1 MKLFTRRG
9 FTLIELLA
17 VIAIIG
23 ILAAILFPAVSAV
36 RKRAKI
42 ATSQTT
48 FQQWCTAVNR
58 YKNTYGFYPNIG
70 GGTNPKYDT
79 SADSLYQ
86 LEQGFPNASVGLKFV
101 QALQGKKPSGAT
113 MDQRTVLNR
122 NAEAFCAFSKE
133 DYISY
138 SSTVDNNGLLCDR
151 FGNINIRVLFD
162 TDGTGSIKQ
171 VANLGLTASKLPDDL
186 NSTKSDNSSGID
198 TSVGIPA
205 RVIIYTSKN
214 DAMTNDGVSTSTTAL
229 SDSDSA
235 DIVAIQ

>member
-70 GGTNPKYDT
+70 NLTYST
-79 SADSLYQ
+79 SADSGYK
-86 LEQGFPNASVGLKFV
+86 LEDYDGTMTPKFV
-101 QALQGKKPSGAT
+101 QAMSGKYPDGEKLEST
-113 MDQRTVLNR
+113 QRTLLNR
-122 NAEAFCAFSKE
+122 NAEEFCSFARE
-133 DYISY
+133 DYATFD
-138 SSTVDNNGLLCDR
+138 STVNTKAYLVDK
-151 FGNINIRVLFD
+151 FGNIKIRIVFD
-162 TDGTGSIKQ
+162 TDSTGSIKSM
-171 VANLGLTASKLPDDL
+171 ASTFPILPAELDESKSEGK
-186 NSTKSDNSSGID
+186 NGIKSTP
-198 TSVGIPA
+198 GIPA
-205 RVIIYTSKN
+205 RVIIFTTKD
-214 DAMTNDGVSTSTTAL
+214 DAASYDGTTISPL
-229 SDSDSA
+229 SESDSA
-235 DIVAIQ
+235 DIIAIQ

>member
-70 GGTNPKYDT
+70 GGGAGTYDT
-79 SADSLYQ
+79 SADSVFK
-86 LEQGFPNASVGLKFV
+86 LEDGTGLKFI
-101 QALQGKKPSGAT
+101 QAMQGKSASGKSL
-113 MDQRTVLNR
+113 DPQQRTNYNR
-122 NAEAFCAFSKE
+122 NAEAFCAFAK
-133 DYISY
+133 DDFISY
-138 SSTVDNNGLLCDR
+138 GADVDTKGLLCDR
-151 FGNINIRVLFD
+151 FGNINIRVIFD
-162 TDGTGSIKQ
+162 TDSTGSIKR
-171 VANLGLTASKLPDDL
+171 VTTSGYLTASTLPDDL
-186 NSTKSDNSSGID
+186 NSAKSENQSGID
-198 TSVGIPA
+198 TTVGIPA
-205 RVIIYTSKN
+205 RVIIFTTKN
-214 DAMTNDGVSTSTTAL
+214 DAATSDGVSPTPTAL
-229 SDSDSA
+229 AESDAA
-235 DIVAIQ
+235 DIIAIQ

>member
-70 GGTNPKYDT
+70 GSNKYDT
-79 SADSLYQ
+79 AADSFFK
-86 LEQGFPNASVGLKFV
+86 LEDGTGLKFI
-101 QALQGKKPSGAT
+101 QAMQGKSASGKSLNPT
-113 MDQRTVLNR
+113 QRTNYNR
-122 NAEAFCAFSKE
+122 NAESFCAFAK
-133 DYISY
+133 DDFISY
-138 SSTVDNNGLLCDR
+138 GSDVDTKGLLCDR

-162 TDGTGSIKQ
+162 TDSTGSIKNVIQ
-171 VANLGLTASKLPDDL
+171 LGLTQSKLPDDL
-186 NSTKSDNSSGID
+186 YSAKSENTSGID
-198 TSVGIPA
+198 TAVGIPA
-205 RVIIYTSKN
+205 RVIIFTTKN
-214 DAMTNDGVSTSTTAL
+214 DAATSDGVSPTPTAL
-229 SDSDSA
+229 AESDAA
-235 DIVAIQ
+235 DIIAIQ

>member
-70 GGTNPKYDT
+70 GGGAGTYDT
-79 SADSLYQ
+79 SADSVFK
-86 LEQGFPNASVGLKFV
+86 LEDGTGLKFI
-101 QALQGKKPSGAT
+101 QAMQGKSASGKSLDPT
-113 MDQRTVLNR
+113 QRTNYNR
-122 NAEAFCAFSKE
+122 NAESFCAFAK
-133 DYISY
+133 DDFISY
-138 SSTVDNNGLLCDR
+138 GADVDTKGLLCDR

-162 TDGTGSIKQ
+162 TDSTGSIKQ
-171 VANLGLTASKLPDDL
+171 VTKSGYLTQSKLPDDL
-186 NSTKSDNSSGID
+186 YSAKSENTSGID
-198 TSVGIPA
+198 TNLGIPA
-205 RVIIYTSKN
+205 RVIIFTTKN
-214 DAMTNDGVSTSTTAL
+214 DAATSDGVSPTPTAL
-229 SDSDSA
+229 AESDSA
-235 DIVAIQ
+235 DIIAIQ

>member
-70 GGTNPKYDT
+70 GSYTTTTDSAYKLEDYNGTMTP
-79 SADSLYQ
+79 
-86 LEQGFPNASVGLKFV
+86 KFV
-101 QALQGKKPSGAT
+101 QAMMGKNPNGTSLTA
-113 MDQRTVLNR
+113 DQRKNFNR
-122 NAEAFCAFSKE
+122 NAEEFCSFARE
-133 DYISY
+133 DYAVFDANINTKGY
-138 SSTVDNNGLLCDR
+138 LVDK
-151 FGNINIRVLFD
+151 FGNIKVRIIFD
-162 TDGTGSIKQ
+162 TDSTGSIK
-171 VANLGLTASKLPDDL
+171 NMGTDLPILPADL
-186 NSTKSDNSSGID
+186 DKDKSDGGNGINSD
-198 TSVGIPA
+198 KGIPA
-205 RVIIYTSKN
+205 RVIIFTTQN
-214 DAMTNDGVSTSTTAL
+214 DAASYDGTTISTL
-229 SDSDSA
+229 SASDSA
-235 DIVAIQ
+235 DIIAIQ

>member
-70 GGTNPKYDT
+70 NLTYSTATDSVYKLEDYNGTMTP
-79 SADSLYQ
+79 
-86 LEQGFPNASVGLKFV
+86 KFV
-101 QALQGKKPSGAT
+101 QAMSGKQPDGQKLQT
-113 MDQRTVLNR
+113 TQRSLLNR
-122 NAEAFCAFSKE
+122 NAEEFCAFARE
-133 DYISY
+133 DYAVFDANINTKAY
-138 SSTVDNNGLLCDR
+138 LADK
-151 FGNINIRVLFD
+151 FGNIKVRIIFD
-162 TDGTGSIKQ
+162 TDSTGNIKNMGTDLPILP
-171 VANLGLTASKLPDDL
+171 VDLDESK
-186 NSTKSDNSSGID
+186 NGGSGIKS
-198 TSVGIPA
+198 TPGIPA
-205 RVIIYTSKN
+205 RVIIFTTKD
-214 DAMTNDGVSTSTTAL
+214 DAASYDGTTISPL
-229 SDSDSA
+229 SESEAA
-235 DIVAIQ
+235 DIIAIQ

>member
-70 GGTNPKYDT
+70 GGANPKYDT
-79 SADSLYQ
+79 SADSVYQ

-101 QALQGKKPSGAT
+101 MALQGKKASGGTLDAT
-113 MDQRTVLNR
+113 TQRSVLNR

-133 DYISY
+133 DFISY
-138 SSTVDNNGLLCDR
+138 DANVDNTGLLCDK

-162 TDGTGSIKQ
+162 TDNTGSIKKIITGIL
-171 VANLGLTASKLPDDL
+171 AKLPDDL
-186 NSTKSDNSSGID
+186 NSAKSENTSGID
-198 TSVGIPA
+198 TTVGIPA
-205 RVIIYTSKN
+205 RVIIFTTKN
-214 DAMTNDGVSTSTTAL
+214 DAATYDGTAVSAL

-235 DIVAIQ
+235 DIIAIQ

>member
-70 GGTNPKYDT
+70 GGGAAAYDT
-79 SADSLYQ
+79 SQDSFFK
-86 LEQGFPNASVGLKFV
+86 LEDGTGLKFI
-101 QALQGKKPSGAT
+101 QAMQGKNADGTALSPT
-113 MDQRTVLNR
+113 QRTNYNR
-122 NAEAFCAFSKE
+122 NAEAFCAFAQE

-138 SSTVDNNGLLCDR
+138 GADVNSKGLLCDR
-151 FGNINIRVLFD
+151 FGNINIRLLFD
-162 TDGTGSIKQ
+162 TDNTGSIKK
-171 VANLGLTASKLPDDL
+171 VVPLGLVASKIPDDL
-186 NSTKSDNSSGID
+186 SSAKSENQSGID
-198 TSVGIPA
+198 TSLGIPA
-205 RVIIYTSKN
+205 RVIIFTTKN
-214 DAMTNDGVSTSTTAL
+214 DAATSDGVSPSAIPL
-229 SDSDSA
+229 SESDSA
-235 DIVAIQ
+235 DIIAIQ

>member
-70 GGTNPKYDT
+70 GGGTSTYDT
-79 SADSLYQ
+79 SADSVFK
-86 LEQGFPNASVGLKFV
+86 LEDGTGLKFI
-101 QALQGKKPSGAT
+101 QAMQGKSASGKSLDPT
-113 MDQRTVLNR
+113 QRTNYNR
-122 NAEAFCAFSKE
+122 NAESFCAFAK
-133 DYISY
+133 DDFISY
-138 SSTVDNNGLLCDR
+138 GSDVDSKGLLCDR
-151 FGNINIRVLFD
+151 FGNINIRLIFD
-162 TDGTGSIKQ
+162 TDSTGSIKRITSGIL
-171 VANLGLTASKLPDDL
+171 AKLPDDL
-186 NSTKSDNSSGID
+186 SSAKSENQSGID
-198 TSVGIPA
+198 TTVGIPA
-205 RVIIYTSKN
+205 RVIIFTTKN
-214 DAMTNDGVSTSTTAL
+214 DAATSDGVSPTPTAL
-229 SDSDSA
+229 AESDAA
-235 DIVAIQ
+235 DIIAIQ